1 MNTCQPERFGAR
13 SRSQIRPHE
22 APAWTAWCWLLVLV
36 MFSWQPAVAEP
47 TAAEQSATPPRW
59 NILFIFADDW
69 GRYASCYAGLEGRP
83 SINDVVRTP
92 NIDRLAREGVLFR
105 NAFVNAPS
113 CTPCRSSML
122 SGRAFFNCGR
132 GAILHGAV
140 WDETI
145 PTFPLL
151 LRDAGYQIGKTL
163 KVWSPGEPAD
173 APFGRQRYAYE
184 SAGTQ
189 SRHFST
195 AATQMV
201 HEGKAVDQARAELV
215 AEVRGNFDAFLRD
228 GENEKPW
235 LYFAGTT
242 TTHRKWVAES
252 GRRLWGIDPD
262 SLKGKLPP
270 FLPDVPEVRE
280 DVADYLGEVQ
290 AVDAYVGVLLERL
303 EEAGQLDNTL
313 IVCSGDHGMPGVPA
327 GKNNLYDHGVRVAL
341 VARVPEGAG
350 GRIIDDFVSLPDLA
364 PTFLEIGGVKAPEGL
379 YGRSLMPQL
388 TAAGGGQIDP
398 SRTHVL
404 AGRERHVAAARE
416 GYLPYPS
423 RAIRTP
429 EYLYIRNF
437 APDRWPL
444 GSPDGTIG
452 PRPGKP
458 LSIEADTYAAF
469 ADVDAGPTKTWMIR
483 HRDDPTWKWLYD
495 YAFGKRP
502 AEELYDLRSD
512 PHQLTNVAGRPEYAD
527 TQSDLS
533 RRLLAELTQLGDPR
547 LADVVLFEQSPFT
560 DPMTRAKP

>member
-1 MNTCQPERFGAR
+1 MNACQSERFGGR
-13 SRSQIRPHE
+13 SRPGIRSHLPRRRL
-22 APAWTAWCWLLVLV
+22 AWCWLAVLV
-36 MFSWQPAVAEP
+36 TLCCQPAVAEP
-47 TAAEQSATPPRW
+47 TAPERPAAPRRW

-173 APFGRQRYAYE
+173 APFGRQQYAYE

-195 AATQMV
+195 AATEMI
-201 HEGKAVDQARAELV
+201 HEGMTVEQARAALV
-215 AEVRGNFDAFLRD
+215 AEVRGNFDTFLRD
-228 GENEKPW
+228 GQPDQPW
-235 LYFAGTT
+235 LYFAGAT
-242 TTHRKWVAES
+242 TTHRKWAAES

-270 FLPDVPEVRE
+270 FLPDVPEIRE

-290 AVDAYVGVLLERL
+290 AVDAYVGVLRERL
-303 EEAGQLDNTL
+303 EETGQLDNTL

-327 GKNNLYDHGVRVAL
+327 GKNNLYDHGVQVAL
-341 VARVPEGAG
+341 VARVPGGVAG
-350 GRIIDDFVSLPDLA
+350 RVVDDFVSLPDLA

-379 YGRSLMPQL
+379 YGRSLVPQL
-388 TAAGGGQIDP
+388 TAAGGGLIDP

-404 AGRERHVAAARE
+404 TGRERHIAAARE

-423 RAIRTP
+423 RAIRTQK
-429 EYLYIRNF
+429 YLYIRNF

-444 GSPDGTIG
+444 GSPDGIIG
-452 PRPGKP
+452 PRPANP
-458 LSIEADTYAAF
+458 LSVESDTYAAF

-533 RRLLAELTQLGDPR
+533 RRLLAELKQLGDPR
-547 LADVVLFEQSPFT
+547 LADVVPFEQSPFT
-560 DPMTRAKP
+560 DPKAKDQP